1 MKKPKISISTI
12 TYYKKEDIRILN
24 ACLSNWLSDP
34 KILHFTSPNM
44 IYPFNLKKWISLSY
58 KEKNIETIIIKVDN
72 WIVGHLSIKY
82 EEDKNSAHLFHLII
96 DQNQLR
102 KGYAKKLILYAE
114 EILNNDKNIKKIT
127 LNVVK
132 KNQVAKELYF
142 SMGYEKI
149 NNKRTGNIKM
159 VKNIYS

>member
-1 MKKPKISISTI
+1 MKKSKISISTM

-24 ACLSNWLSDP
+24 ACLSDWLSDP

-44 IYPFNLKKWISLSY
+44 PYPFNLKKWISLSY
-58 KEKNIETIIIKVDN
+58 KEKDIETIIIKIDN

-114 EILNNDKNIKKIT
+114 QILNNDKNIKKIT

>member
-1 MKKPKISISTI
+1 MKEPKISISTI

-24 ACLSNWLSDP
+24 ACLSDWLSDP

-44 IYPFNLKKWISLSY
+44 TYPFNLKKWISLSY

-114 EILNNDKNIKKIT
+114 KILNDNNNIKKIT

-132 KNQVAKELYF
+132 KNQIAKELYY
-142 SMGYEKI
+142 SLGYEKI

-159 VKNIYS
+159 VKNILS

>member
-1 MKKPKISISTI
+1 MSKTIVSISEI
-12 TYYKKEDIRILN
+12 TYYKKEDIRILS
-24 ACLSNWLSDP
+24 ACLSNWFSDP

-44 IYPFNLKKWISLSY
+44 TYPFNIKKWISLSY
-58 KEKNIETIIIKVDN
+58 KEKNIKTIIIKVNN

-102 KGYAKKLILYAE
+102 KGYAKKLILHAE
-114 EILNNDKNIKKIT
+114 EILHNDVIKKIT
-127 LNVVK
+127 LSLVK
-132 KNQVAKELYF
+132 KNQIAKKLYC

-149 NNKRTGNIKM
+149 NSRRTGNIKM
-159 VKNIYS
+159 KKDLF

>member
-24 ACLSNWLSDP
+24 ACLSDWLSDP

-44 IYPFNLKKWISLSY
+44 TYPFNLKKWISLSY

-114 EILNNDKNIKKIT
+114 KILNDNNNIKKIT

-132 KNQVAKELYF
+132 KNQIAKELYY
-142 SMGYEKI
+142 SLGYEKI

-159 VKNIYS
+159 VKNILS